1 MDNQPDSIKPDNI
14 LKTILG
20 SKKRRLIAIA
30 VIAVGVVV
38 YLGLV
43 IKIPYRN
50 PLTILQK
57 KAEVQLK
64 TEYKNPFA
72 KKTQFVNPFDKY
84 KNPFVVNR
92 Q

>member
-1 MDNQPDSIKPDNI
+1 MDNQPDNT
-14 LKTILG
+14 LKRILG
-20 SKKRRLIAIA
+20 NKKNRLIMIA
-30 VIAVGVVV
+30 VIIIIAII

-43 IKIPYRN
+43 IKIPYSN

-57 KAEVQLK
+57 KATVQLK

-92 Q
+92 

>member
-1 MDNQPDSIKPDNI
+1 MDNQTDNKQTDNL
-14 LKTILG
+14 LKKIFG
-20 SKKRRLIAIA
+20 SKKNRLIAIA
-30 VIAVGVVV
+30 VIAVGVLV

-43 IKIPYRN
+43 IRIPYPN

-57 KAEVQLK
+57 KATVQLK

-84 KNPFVVNR
+84 KNPFVVSR
-92 Q
+92 